1 MQICHPHLM
10 TPGENLHEAVRSWSM
25 DGSACHP
32 RSCNTLEAL
41 SLNQSSDEL
50 FSHGNGSTAL
60 ESFPLRMGY
69 NARHHFLQKCRMIR
83 RRVDGLVTGLVI
95 ICAWIAPI
103 CSVYVERITLQTQ
116 NSPDLT
122 PKFRSLRI
130 KSPGK
135 QVIGNAV

>member
-1 MQICHPHLM
+1 M

-83 RRVDGLVTGLVI
+83 RGWVGDRFGDNLCLD
-95 ICAWIAPI
+95 CANLLH
-103 CSVYVERITLQTQ
+103 VRGKNQFTNT
-116 NSPDLT
+116 
-122 PKFRSLRI
+122 KFTRPNTKIS
-130 KSPGK
+130 KSK
-135 QVIGNAV
+135 N